1 MIHFFSSVEVAN
13 NWQERNPEAQVVAIS
28 AGHVSGSILVAA
40 NEPKAV
46 RPEPESVSKLQPGRP
61 AKVKNAI

>member
-13 NWQERNPEAQVVAIS
+13 NWQERNPEAEVVAIS

-40 NEPKAV
+40 KEPKAV
-46 RPEPESVSKLQPGRP
+46 MSEPVPKLQPGRP
-61 AKVKNAI
+61 PKVKNAI